1 MEDIHLAVQS
11 VFHLA
16 NLLEQSNVFQV
27 IYTFSLLSKNTASTF
42 TYMFKILKNEN
53 AVTLMREF
61 QR

>member
-42 TYMFKILKNEN
+42 TMFKILKNEN

>member
-1 MEDIHLAVQS
+1 MEDIRVAVQS

-42 TYMFKILKNEN
+42 TMFKILKNEN